1 MQAQFLFLIRIDDLV
16 QTTVADEAPMR
27 QRQRRLLAN
36 DHRLHFH
43 HLRHVIRAR
52 LELAQLDPFVDAVQ
66 QVGVKVA
73 AVVDTCKCECV
84 CVWMHT
90 SHHVR

>member
-66 QVGVKVA
+66 QVGVKVT
-73 AVVDTCKCECV
+73 AVVDTCASV
-84 CVWMHT
+84 SV
-90 SHHVR
+90 